1 MNTFLVSIFGDNWR
15 TTLFGVL
22 QFVAGTAYN
31 YIQSLD
37 PGAAFDWKIFT
48 TQLIVAILALISKD
62 ATVTGGTVKAT
73 KTIGDK

>member
-37 PGAAFDWKIFT
+37 PGAVFDWKIFA
-48 TQLIVAILALISKD
+48 TQLIVALLALISKD